1 MGKETVVACI
11 VIQNSWRRSYKTWK
25 TLSGQPTSG
34 SRIRVWTYRMR
45 SMYCNIWTAVSV
57 GNAVGTY
64 RRTLSLCTGHTFSR
78 DCYNETRM
86 GWIIQKEKQIQ
97 CIGEITW
104 KVVRSEQRMK
114 IKGPLNYNDHPAFC
128 LRHGGNEVM
137 VVWLVL
143 ENCRVRI

>member
-1 MGKETVVACI
+1 MRKETVVAWI

-34 SRIRVWTYRMR
+34 SRIRGGTYRIR
-45 SMYCNIWTAVSV
+45 SVYCNIWTAVSV
-57 GNAVGTY
+57 GNAVVTY
-64 RRTLSLCTGHTFSR
+64 RRTLSLCTGHTLSR
-78 DCYNETRM
+78 DCYSEIRM
-86 GWIIQKEKQIQ
+86 GWIIQKEEQMP

-104 KVVRSEQRMK
+104 KVVRSEQRTK
-114 IKGPLNYNDHPAFC
+114 IKGRLNLIDLSAFC
-128 LRHGGNEVM
+128 LRHGGKEVM